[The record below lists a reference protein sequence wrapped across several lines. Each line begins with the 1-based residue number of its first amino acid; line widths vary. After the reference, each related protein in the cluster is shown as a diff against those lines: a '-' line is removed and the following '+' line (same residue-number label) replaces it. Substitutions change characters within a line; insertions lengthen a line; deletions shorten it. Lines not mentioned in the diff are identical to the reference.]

1 MDYGSLTTDPVSTCR
16 WEKGFRLNWG
26 YAGCWAAAA
35 ARDKF
40 PGPVKGLRAEQVKP
54 VKSEL
59 TSAHGKCRHGRCT
72 VYLALTEN
80 AALRNQIRVDLE
92 LGLPSHGVVEFTNP
106 NYDL

>member
-1 MDYGSLTTDPVSTCR
+1 MDYGSLTTDPVRTWLCSR
-16 WEKGFRLNWG
+16 
-26 YAGCWAAAA
+26 CWAAAA

-40 PGPVKGLRAEQVKP
+40 PGPVKGLQAEQVKP

-80 AALRNQIRVDLE
+80 AVLRNQIRVDLE
-92 LGLPSHGVVEFTNP
+92 LGLPSHGVVEFTNT

>member
-1 MDYGSLTTDPVSTCR
+1 MDYGSLTTDPLST
-16 WEKGFRLNWG
+16 RLNWG

-35 ARDKF
+35 ARA
-40 PGPVKGLRAEQVKP
+40 GPVKGLRVEQVKP

-80 AALRNQIRVDLE
+80 AVLRNQIRVDLE
-92 LGLPSHGVVEFTNP
+92 LGLPSHGVVEFTNT